1 MPAVQA
7 AREAG
12 RRVARVAMTV
22 PTLKN
27 VVFTSEDS
35 YRREKMIAMLQNR
48 GMLTPYA
55 ENYIR
60 RKW

>member
-1 MPAVQA
+1 MAQS
-7 AREAG
+7 
-12 RRVARVAMTV
+12 V

-27 VVFTSEDS
+27 VVFTAEDV

-48 GMLTPYA
+48 GMLTPDA

-60 RKW
+60 RKR